1 MQDARAAED
10 NAIVVF
16 PAEIRTET
24 CLPLNVNDSQLEPT
38 ILELPA
44 AREGWTEMTL
54 PLIMMETTKATQ
66 ILSRLLAEAVEAPS
80 EAQRKEIVGQHLER
94 AEAMLR
100 DCNPVIPQQRAALSI
115 ARLRLRK
122 LDFSSRIQW
131 QSVGSRLTRDARP
144 HATEENLV
152 DACYIFELGHTLRSD
167 DLLQNYRWS
176 ADLYPQFHALL
187 YILWHLVVKPVGG
200 SVERAWQV
208 VNSAF
213 DEEATKQ
220 QRQGLNESAHVF
232 GSKWAV
238 LDKLRQKAMRQPGHP
253 AAGGWADEETTPS
266 AAAIQGH
273 FEDNAFGDG
282 VMSGDSFPDFD
293 ALAGGF
299 QLSPTYDFGGF

>member
-1 MQDARAAED
+1 MSIGLHRDGASFGLSPFDTEKRRRLWWHMRMQDARAAED

-122 LDFSSRIQW
+122 LDVSSRIQW
-131 QSVGSRLTRDARP
+131 QSVGSRLTRVARP

-152 DACYIFELGHTLRSD
+152 DA
-167 DLLQNYRWS
+167 
-176 ADLYPQFHALL
+176 
-187 YILWHLVVKPVGG
+187 GG
-200 SVERAWQV
+200 GGGRGRAG
-208 VNSAF
+208 
-213 DEEATKQ
+213 
-220 QRQGLNESAHVF
+220 R
-232 GSKWAV
+232 
-238 LDKLRQKAMRQPGHP
+238 
-253 AAGGWADEETTPS
+253 AGGRGRGGRGAAD
-266 AAAIQGH
+266 
-273 FEDNAFGDG
+273 
-282 VMSGDSFPDFD
+282 
-293 ALAGGF
+293 
-299 QLSPTYDFGGF
+299 